1 MTENGHRRTENALLR
16 TIDFIARRG
25 YALASLTGAPM
36 RSLFLLAV
44 AAAPCV
50 AQMQNKPIVIHA
62 DRVLDGRGKVI
73 PGASVVVEGD
83 KITKVDPSGDVAA
96 TYDLKGYTLLPGL
109 IDAHSHLTWYFN
121 RQGRFHQGN
130 DGDTPVKSMLST
142 AANAYATLIAGIT
155 TIQSP
160 GSAEDKDLREWIANG
175 QVPGPRVITS
185 LSPLSQARMSPDTLR
200 AIVRRRKAE
209 GADVIKVFASG
220 SIRDGGEQTMSDEQ
234 LRAICGEA
242 KTLGIRTMVHAHSA
256 ASIKASVLAGCD
268 QIEHGVFADD
278 GTLKLMAER
287 HVYFDPQICLVFTN
301 YLDNRAKYEGIG
313 NYNEA
318 GFAAMQKAIPIATE
332 MFKRAIKTPG
342 LKVIFGTDAVAGA
355 HGRNVEELVCR
366 VQAGGQSP
374 IDAITSATA
383 FGAEALRMDKQIGA
397 IAPGL
402 QADLIAVQG
411 DPTKDIT
418 ALRRVM
424 FVMKGGRVYK
434 NDRH

>member
-1 MTENGHRRTENALLR
+1 V
-16 TIDFIARRG
+16 
-25 YALASLTGAPM
+25 

-130 DGDTPVKSMLST
+130 DGDTPVQSMLSA
-142 AANAYATLIAGIT
+142 AANAYETLMAGVT

-160 GSAEDKDLREWIANG
+160 GSPEDKDLREWIASG
-175 QVPGPRVITS
+175 HVPGPRVITS
-185 LSPLSQARMSPDTLR
+185 LAALSQARMSPDTLR
-200 AIVRRRKAE
+200 ALVGRRKAE

-220 SIRDGGEQTMSDEQ
+220 SIRDGGQQTMNDDQ
-234 LRAICGEA
+234 LKAICGEA
-242 KTLGIRTMVHAHSA
+242 KTLGMRTMVHAHSA

-278 GTLKLMAER
+278 ETLKLMAER
-287 HVYFDPQICLVFTN
+287 HAYFDPQICLVFTN

-318 GFAAMQKAIPIATE
+318 GFSIMQKAIPIATE

-366 VQAGGQSP
+366 VQAAGQSP
-374 IDAITSATA
+374 IDAITSATSL
-383 FGAEALRMDKQIGA
+383 GAEALRMEKQIGA

-424 FVMKGGRVYK
+424 FVMKGGKVYK
-434 NDRH
+434 NERY